1 MAVRTMK
8 KGEEATLT
16 VKPLCKFFTQHFGKC
31 LYNTFLY
38 AMKVFTVD
46 ILTLFFY
53 CVIDGFGE
61 TGEPAHGDKS
71 AVPANAILEIK
82 LELISWRTVFEVTE
96 DKMVVK
102 KIMKEGEGYKR
113 PKDGADVKG
122 KLPLIMA
129 LFFCVYCNV
138 FSR

>member
-1 MAVRTMK
+1 MD
-8 KGEEATLT
+8 
-16 VKPLCKFFTQHFGKC
+16 FFF
-31 LYNTFLY
+31 F
-38 AMKVFTVD
+38 FF
-46 ILTLFFY
+46 FFY